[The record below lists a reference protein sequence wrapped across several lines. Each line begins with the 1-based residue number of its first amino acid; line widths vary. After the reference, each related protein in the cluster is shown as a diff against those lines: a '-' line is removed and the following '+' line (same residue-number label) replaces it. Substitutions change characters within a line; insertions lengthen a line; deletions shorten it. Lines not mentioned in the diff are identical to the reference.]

1 MYIKKDRRNYTK
13 ARGILYVKERFFSSY
28 IQKDAEL
35 DEFRRFLKKNC
46 IVFLGKIS
54 IQIKM
59 E

>member
-1 MYIKKDRRNYTK
+1 MYTEKDRRNYTR
-13 ARGILYVKERFFSSY
+13 ARGILYIKERFFSSY

-46 IVFLGKIS
+46 MIFLKKIS